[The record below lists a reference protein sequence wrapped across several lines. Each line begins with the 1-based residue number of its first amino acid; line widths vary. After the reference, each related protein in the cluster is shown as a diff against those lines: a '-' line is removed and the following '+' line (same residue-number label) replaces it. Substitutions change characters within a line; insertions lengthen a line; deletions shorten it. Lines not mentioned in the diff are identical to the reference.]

1 MFKAECQRNLSVIQH
16 SYNYDKTKWR
26 FDIYENQ
33 INLSIILDAKM
44 ELIHNEKEQ
53 KNVLAIAKRLLIG
66 KKDELSSDS

>member
-16 SYNYDKTKWR
+16 SCNYDKTKWR

-53 KNVLAIAKRLLIG
+53 KNVLAIVKRLLIG

>member
-53 KNVLAIAKRLLIG
+53 KNVLAIVKRLLIG
-66 KKDELSSDS
+66 KKDEMSSDS